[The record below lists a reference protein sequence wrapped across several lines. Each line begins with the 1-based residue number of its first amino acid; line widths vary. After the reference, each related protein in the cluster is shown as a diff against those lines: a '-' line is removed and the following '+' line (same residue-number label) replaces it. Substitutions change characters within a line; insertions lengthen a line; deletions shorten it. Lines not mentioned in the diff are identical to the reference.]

1 MKYAIRELRGKTGLT
16 QKKFAETYGI
26 PLSTLQ
32 KWEQAVMTPPDYV
45 INLLARIIPG
55 VDKNLTKIESKKTG
69 HIYYY
74 DKKKKTIKDSIGN
87 EIAVEESI
95 DGVKM
100 SNLGLY
106 ADDLFE
112 MLYEIQKRFNDDCRF
127 DKTEDFIFS

>member
-1 MKYAIRELRGKTGLT
+1 MKYAIRELRDKTGLT
-16 QKKFAETYGI
+16 QKEFAETYGI

-55 VDKNLTKIESKKTG
+55 VDKNLMKIESKKTG
-69 HIYYY
+69 NIYYY

-87 EIAVEESI
+87 EITVKESI

-127 DKTEDFIFS
+127 DKTEDFLFS